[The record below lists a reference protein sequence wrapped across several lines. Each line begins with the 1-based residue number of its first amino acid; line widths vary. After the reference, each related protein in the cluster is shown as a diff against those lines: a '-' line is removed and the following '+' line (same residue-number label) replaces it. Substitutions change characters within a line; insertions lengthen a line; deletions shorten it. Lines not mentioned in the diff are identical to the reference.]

1 MKLTTIAKGLSKFV
15 LRNSLRTTV
24 ALPLVLAPAVSVT
37 VLEAVGIS
45 ASFAKAEAQE
55 QKPSQQ
61 KTRKVP
67 AMRENVFKKL
77 GKVQEAA
84 DAQNWPAALAAL
96 REMEAGKSGYNGY
109 EIAQMYYFYGFVY
122 YSMERYKE
130 AIAAYKR
137 VLDQG
142 AENLPEALEV
152 GTLLTIAQL
161 YFVTENYDQ
170 AINYLN
176 KWFAVAPNINA
187 DSYALRAQAYYQKGD
202 EAKAL
207 SDINTAV
214 SMYEKEGK
222 VPKENWF
229 GLQRFLYFEKND
241 YKKVTDIL
249 EKLVKHYPKGE
260 YYKQLAGMYGELKR
274 EQDQLHMME
283 SAYLAGALEKEKELL
298 NMAYLFMGNEMPY
311 KGAKVIDK
319 GIKEKKIKRTS
330 KNLETLAQAYQMA
343 QELQKSIP
351 ELEAAAQLSDKGDI
365 YSRLASIY
373 LDLDQNEKAID
384 MGNRALKKGGL
395 KRPDQ
400 LYIVLGMANANL
412 KKYDEALTTLKK
424 ALKDERSKK
433 FAQQWIA
440 FVESEKKREEQLA
453 I

>member
-1 MKLTTIAKGLSKFV
+1 MKLTTMTKGLSKFV
-15 LRNSLRTTV
+15 LRTSV

-45 ASFAKAEAQE
+45 ASFAQAEAAE
-55 QKPSQQ
+55 Q

-84 DAQNWPAALAAL
+84 DASNWPAALAAL
-96 REMEAGKSGYNGY
+96 RDMEAGKSGYNGY

-122 YSMERYKE
+122 YSMERYKD
-130 AIAAYKR
+130 AIAAYQK
-137 VLDQG
+137 VLAQG

-161 YFVTENYDQ
+161 YFVQENYDQ
-170 AINYLN
+170 ALNYLN
-176 KWFAVAPNINA
+176 KWFKVAPNINA

-207 SDINTAV
+207 SDVNTAV

-229 GLQRFLYFEKND
+229 GLQRFLYYEKND
-241 YKKVTDIL
+241 YKKVTNIL

-274 EQDQLHMME
+274 DQDQLHMME
-283 SAYLAGALEKEKELL
+283 AAYLAGALQKEKELL
-298 NMAYLFMGNEMPY
+298 NMGYLFMGNEMPY

-351 ELEAAAQLSDKGDI
+351 ELEAAAQMSDKGDI

-373 LDLDQNEKAID
+373 LDLDKNEKAIEV
-384 MGNRALKKGGL
+384 GNKALKKGGI

-400 LYIVLGMANANL
+400 LYIVMGMANANM
-412 KKYDEALTTLKK
+412 KKYDDALASLKK

-433 FAQQWIA
+433 FAEQWIT

>member
-1 MKLTTIAKGLSKFV
+1 MKLTTVTRAFTRLALHTS
-15 LRNSLRTTV
+15 V

-37 VLEAVGIS
+37 VLES
-45 ASFAKAEAQE
+45 AGMKVSFAQAQA
-55 QKPSQQ
+55 QQ

-84 DAQNWPAALAAL
+84 DAENWNEALAAL
-96 REMEAGKSGYNGY
+96 REMEAGKAKYNGY
-109 EIAQMYYFYGFVY
+109 ETAQMYYFYGFVY

-130 AIAAYKR
+130 AITYYKK
-137 VLDQG
+137 VLAQG
-142 AENLPEALEV
+142 AENLPVALEV

-170 AINYLN
+170 ALNYLN
-176 KWFAVAPNINA
+176 KWFAAAEKDQITA

-202 EAKAL
+202 NGKAL

-229 GLQRFLYFEKND
+229 GLQRFLYYEKND
-241 YKKVTDIL
+241 YKKVTSIL
-249 EKLVKHYPKGE
+249 EKLVKHYPKAE

-274 EQDQLHMME
+274 DKDQLHMME
-283 SAYLAGALEKEKELL
+283 AAYIAGALQKEKELL

-311 KGAKVIDK
+311 KGAKVIKK
-319 GIKEKKIKRTS
+319 GLAEKKIKRTS

-365 YSRLASIY
+365 YSRLAGIY
-373 LDLDQNEKAID
+373 LDLDKNQKAIE
-384 MGNRALKKGGL
+384 MGAKALKKGGI

-412 KKYDEALTTLKK
+412 KKYDA
-424 ALKDERSKK
+424 ALKHLKEAKKYDRSKK
-433 FAQQWIA
+433 FAEQWIA